1 MWQPLL
7 AGSPVAHRPM
17 PAGRRNFMRLVR
29 YLVAPPSPFRRFRAA
44 ACAPQQLSCFGFRRK
59 PVTIALTSTV
69 REARDVDMAL
79 KLNVLAV
86 CAVFTFVGAILL
98 GAF

>member
-7 AGSPVAHRPM
+7 AANPATHCAVPKPYRKFHANRQVLSSGSLTIAEFSGAR
-17 PAGRRNFMRLVR
+17 
-29 YLVAPPSPFRRFRAA
+29 
-44 ACAPQQLSCFGFRRK
+44 CAPQQLSRFGFRRQSA
-59 PVTIALTSTV
+59 TIPFTSTV
-69 REARDVDMAL
+69 REARDVDLAL
-79 KLNVLAV
+79 KLNVLVV